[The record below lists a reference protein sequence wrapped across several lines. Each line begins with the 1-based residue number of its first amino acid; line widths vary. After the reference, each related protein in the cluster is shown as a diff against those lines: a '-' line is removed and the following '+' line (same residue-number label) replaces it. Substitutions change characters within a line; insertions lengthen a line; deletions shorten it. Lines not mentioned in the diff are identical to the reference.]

1 MSKCGSNLLFVYFIL
16 FFQNFSFLFDRLEQS
31 QPTNESESDTTS
43 SPPRAI
49 DSEEDLSSVGSDSN
63 DDNGSHAISMKQ

>member
-1 MSKCGSNLLFVYFIL
+1 MSNYVSNLLLVYFIL
-16 FFQNFSFLFDRLEQS
+16 FFQISFLFDRLEQS